1 MYIPILSCFL
11 ALKVLHSRSN
21 WTLSCGCLSVKKT
34 SVGQV
39 PPNLAGKK
47 KLVPILKLVREKTG
61 TRSDF
66 HNCNWN
72 WTQFFSKRE
81 MDPEPSFWLCLC
93 LEPELESS
101 YMFLRAKV
109 TRTNWRLTDKLVPVS
124 SGTCY

>member
-47 KLVPILKLVREKTG
+47 KLVPILKLVREKLEPDLIFTTATG
-61 TRSDF
+61 TGPNSF
-66 HNCNWN
+66 PKEKWTQNQVSGSVYVWSLNWN
-72 WTQFFSKRE
+72 Q
-81 MDPEPSFWLCLC
+81 
-93 LEPELESS
+93 
-101 YMFLRAKV
+101 A
-109 TRTNWRLTDKLVPVS
+109 
-124 SGTCY
+124 TCF